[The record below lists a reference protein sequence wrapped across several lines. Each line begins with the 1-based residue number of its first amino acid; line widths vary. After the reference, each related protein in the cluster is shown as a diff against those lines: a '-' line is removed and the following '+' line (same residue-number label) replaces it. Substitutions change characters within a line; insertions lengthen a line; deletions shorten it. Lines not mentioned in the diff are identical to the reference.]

1 MNATMPSMPEHPEQP
16 APGRRQ
22 RFLRRLDRRQRGA
35 TVVEAALVTLP
46 FITIIFM
53 VMEFGT
59 MFLEWS
65 SGKNAASEGVRLE
78 SIVGDGDNAD
88 YDTVRAMRNSL
99 KNLGT
104 KLDYVIVYKA
114 KNLKD
119 KVPTACTDLATA
131 RKNDLD
137 TDPVGLF
144 VSDAGMTVE
153 NYPWGSPVAPPVQTA
168 CNIYFS
174 RMFDLP
180 NIPNWKY
187 DRDKAIAT
195 PPEFSLDRFWPGRYR
210 VAYLSGPQDFVGVY
224 VQSSH
229 RSVTGLFPHLG
240 TDAKPRIIRN
250 SGIVRIEPSRATK

>member
-1 MNATMPSMPEHPEQP
+1 MNRETRAMPEHHKL
-16 APGRRQ
+16 GRSR
-22 RFLRRLDRRQRGA
+22 RFLRRLDRNERGA

-53 VMEFGT
+53 IMEFGP
-59 MFLEWS
+59 MFFEWS

-88 YDTVRAMRNSL
+88 YDTIRSMRNSL
-99 KNLGT
+99 KNLGD

-114 KNLKD
+114 KNLRD
-119 KVPTACTDLATA
+119 KVPTVCTALATS
-131 RKNDLD
+131 RQPDVD

-144 VSDAGMTVE
+144 VSDPGLTVE
-153 NYPWGSPVAPPVQTA
+153 NYPWGAPSAPPIQTA
-168 CNIYFS
+168 CNVYYP
-174 RMFDLP
+174 RMFSLP

-187 DRDKAIAT
+187 DRDKAIA
-195 PPEFSLDRFWPGRYR
+195 PVPVFSLDRFWPGRYR

-229 RSVTGLFPHLG
+229 RSITGLFPQLG

-250 SGIVRIEPSRATK
+250 TGIVRIEPSRATK